1 MWRYLLQ
8 RVLGALI
15 TILGVLTIVFLLLR
29 LIPGDPAR
37 LVAGL
42 TASQEEVE
50 AVRQRL
56 GLNESLLV
64 QYAIFL
70 GNIVQGDLGTSLY
83 TNKPVMNDIAERL
96 PYTFQLALVT
106 MALTM
111 LFGLPLGIL
120 AATHEKTWMD
130 YVISV
135 GSLLG
140 ISLPSYALGLLLIV
154 IFAVQLKWLPAAGAS
169 DGIRS
174 LILPSFTLSLIFLA
188 VITRI
193 TRGAMLEALR
203 QDYVRTA
210 RAKGLPARQ
219 VLTRHA
225 LRNALLPVVTV
236 LGLQFGGLM
245 SGAVLTETV
254 FGWPGVG
261 LLLTD
266 SIFNRDY
273 PMVQGVVLFIAVVF
287 VFVNLAVDL
296 LYAAIDPR
304 IRYG

>member
-1 MWRYLLQ
+1 MWLYLLK
-8 RVLGALI
+8 RLLGAMV
-15 TILGVLTIVFLLLR
+15 TIWGVLTIVFLLLR
-29 LIPGDPAR
+29 FIPGDPAR

-42 TASQEEVE
+42 TASPEEVE
-50 AVRQRL
+50 AARERL

-64 QYAIFL
+64 QYGIFM
-70 GNIVQGDLGTSLY
+70 GNVLQGDFGTSLY
-83 TNKPVMNDIAERL
+83 TNRPVMNDIMARL

-106 MALTM
+106 MVLTT
-111 LFGLPLGIL
+111 LLGVSLGIL
-120 AATHEKTWMD
+120 AATHEKTWLD
-130 YVISV
+130 HIISV

-154 IFAVQLKWLPAAGAS
+154 VFAVNLKWLPAAGAS
-169 DGIRS
+169 EGIRS
-174 LILPSFTLSLIFLA
+174 MILPAFTLSLIFLA

-210 RAKGLPARQ
+210 RAKGLPNYQ
-219 VLTRHA
+219 VLLRHA
-225 LRNALLPVVTV
+225 LRNALLPVVTI

-254 FGWPGVG
+254 FGWPGIG

-273 PMVQGVVLFIAVVF
+273 PTVEGLVLFIAIVF
-287 VFVNLAVDL
+287 VFVNLVVDL

-304 IRYG
+304 IHYG

>member
-1 MWRYLLQ
+1 MWLYLLK
-8 RVLGALI
+8 RLLGAMV
-15 TILGVLTIVFLLLR
+15 TIWGVLTIVFLLLR
-29 LIPGDPAR
+29 FIPGDPAR

-42 TASQEEVE
+42 TASPEEVE
-50 AVRQRL
+50 AARERL

-64 QYAIFL
+64 QYSIFM
-70 GNIVQGDLGTSLY
+70 GNVLQGDFGTSLY
-83 TNKPVMNDIAERL
+83 TNRPVMNDIMARL

-106 MALTM
+106 MVLTT
-111 LFGLPLGIL
+111 LLGVSLGIL
-120 AATHEKTWMD
+120 AATHEKTWID
-130 YVISV
+130 HIISV

-154 IFAVQLKWLPAAGAS
+154 VFAVNLKWLPAAGAS
-169 DGIRS
+169 EGIRS
-174 LILPSFTLSLIFLA
+174 MILPAFTLSLIFLA

-210 RAKGLPARQ
+210 RAKGLPNYQ
-219 VLTRHA
+219 VLLRHA
-225 LRNALLPVVTV
+225 LRNALLPVVTI

-254 FGWPGVG
+254 FGWPGIG

-273 PMVQGVVLFIAVVF
+273 PTVEGLVLFIAIVF
-287 VFVNLAVDL
+287 VFVNLVVDL

-304 IRYG
+304 IHYG

>member
-64 QYAIFL
+64 QYSIFL

-83 TNKPVMNDIAERL
+83 TNKPVMSDIAERL

-106 MALTM
+106 MTLTM
-111 LFGLPLGIL
+111 LLGLPLGIL
-120 AATHEKTWMD
+120 SATREKTWMD

>member
-1 MWRYLLQ
+1 M
-8 RVLGALI
+8 
-15 TILGVLTIVFLLLR
+15 
-29 LIPGDPAR
+29 
-37 LVAGL
+37 
-42 TASQEEVE
+42 
-50 AVRQRL
+50 
-56 GLNESLLV
+56 
-64 QYAIFL
+64 
-70 GNIVQGDLGTSLY
+70 
-83 TNKPVMNDIAERL
+83 
-96 PYTFQLALVT
+96 
-106 MALTM
+106 
-111 LFGLPLGIL
+111 
-120 AATHEKTWMD
+120 
-130 YVISV
+130 
-135 GSLLG
+135 
-140 ISLPSYALGLLLIV
+140 
-154 IFAVQLKWLPAAGAS
+154 
-169 DGIRS
+169 
-174 LILPSFTLSLIFLA
+174 A

-210 RAKGLPARQ
+210 RAKGLPTRQ

>member
-56 GLNESLLV
+56 GMNESLLV